1 MNLWEKIKQ
10 GLEEGA
16 STVSGKAVDW
26 LISGSEAIREGA
38 ERATDKIGYGSKL
51 AKLRWEYRSIQ
62 KAMGW
67 ELTELG
73 GKAYDLFC
81 QNREV
86 DLERET
92 VENVRKLRSL
102 EKDLENKEREI
113 EELPKTFETEVI
125 DKKTVQEL
133 KKDLEAG
140 GGAIEQVVIEDGS
153 PFLGKKLKEMRLP
166 EDALVG
172 TISRKEEII
181 IPDGET
187 VFQPGDKVT
196 LLGKSEDVEK
206 TMEQM
211 KPAQKRSASHEEGS

>member
-16 STVSGKAVDW
+16 STVSGKAADW
-26 LISGSEAIREGA
+26 LMSGSEAIREGG
-38 ERATDKIGYGSKL
+38 ERATDKIAYGSKL

-62 KAMGW
+62 RAIER

-92 VENVRKLRSL
+92 VENVQKLRSL
-102 EKDLENKEREI
+102 EKDLENKEKEI
-113 EELPKTFETEVI
+113 EELPKTFEMESI
-125 DKKTVQEL
+125 DKKSVKEL

-140 GGAIEQVVIEDGS
+140 GGTIEQVVIEDNS

-172 TISRKEEII
+172 TISRNEEII

-196 LLGKSEDVEK
+196 LLGKREDVEK